1 MFDNLYANVP
11 NLSVSV
17 PLFGTFDATPY
28 LIAVGIFVALMIL
41 FRVVLVSVLAKLEM
55 LAARTRTDID
65 GLFIRMVQ
73 SIRPWAYTTVAFI
86 VALLALQLPSWL
98 STILIAALLFVLLLQ
113 VVRALTMLIEYAV
126 SRFVASDTDGDDP
139 HARTAAHMLTLLGRI
154 ILWSVGLLFVLS
166 NLGVEITSL
175 IAGLGIGGIAIGLAL
190 QAILGDLFSS
200 FAIYFDKPFRVGDF
214 IIVGDQM
221 GTVERIGIK
230 TTRLRALQGE
240 EVVISNA
247 ELTSARIHNY
257 KRMSNRRIVFQFGIA
272 YETPPELV
280 AQVPERIREIFAS
293 LDRAE
298 LERAHFAAFGASAL
312 TFEVVYNVLASDY
325 ATYMDVQQQVNLSL
339 MECFAHAG
347 INFAYPTQTLYI
359 HKAS

>member
-1 MFDNLYANVP
+1 MFDHLYATVP
-11 NLSVSV
+11 SLSFSIPLVGSV
-17 PLFGTFDATPY
+17 DMMPY
-28 LIAVGIFVALMIL
+28 LVAAGIFIGLTIFV
-41 FRVVLVSVLAKLEM
+41 RVVLVAALTKLEA
-55 LAARTRTDID
+55 LAARTKTDID

-73 SIRPWAYTTVAFI
+73 SIRPWAYTTVALVLALFALNI
-86 VALLALQLPSWL
+86 PNWLHTALLAL
-98 STILIAALLFVLLLQ
+98 LLFVVLLQ
-113 VVRALTMLIEYAV
+113 AIRALTMLIEYAV
-126 SRFVASDTDGDDP
+126 SRFVSPGDEGDDP
-139 HARTAAHMLTLLGRI
+139 HAKTAANMLSLIGRI

-166 NLGVEITSL
+166 NLGVQITSL

-257 KRMSNRRIVFQFGIA
+257 KRMSNRRIVFNFGIT

-280 AQVPERIREIFAS
+280 AQVPERIREIFS
-293 LDRAE
+293 SIDRAE
-298 LERAHFAAFGASAL
+298 LERAHFASFGDFAL
-312 TFEVVYNVLASDY
+312 MFEVVYNVLASDY
-325 ATYMDVQQQVNLSL
+325 ATYMDVQQQVNLRL
-339 MECFAHAG
+339 MECFKKAG
-347 INFAYPTQTLYI
+347 INFAYPTQTIYVN
-359 HKAS
+359 KR